1 MCGEWVEGGILIDVT
16 STYEKSVSV
25 FEERVACT
33 CDIYNLG
40 YT

>member
-25 FEERVACT
+25 FWKSELHAYVIFT
-33 CDIYNLG
+33 I
-40 YT
+40 